1 MSKEVQLQT
10 SPTQPRDW
18 CSVHIVRHLVFQLD
32 MLLCLLEA
40 QDVNKVARRVV
51 AQIGVTQNGVAE

>member
-10 SPTQPRDW
+10 SPTQPRDGG
-18 CSVHIVRHLVFQLD
+18 SGHIVRHLVVQLD